1 MYYRLTNW
9 HAFLSPSEKVNP
21 QKEKSVH
28 LWLSV
33 NGWGGI
39 QDTCFDK
46 ISSQKAT
53 PEDVLRLQ
61 VLLVWLILLP
71 FPLKGFCEWNTHVG
85 VELADLCALQSASEL
100 QMGTSLRCSR
110 EVQFPCYGN
119 VVSSSICCPCPGM
132 HRIHKCVHTQS
143 TFPWKEER
151 QISPF
156 LALTLPSFSL
166 HSPVSSNFFKAKTYS
181 DEFFFCLFVSHVNE
195 VENRF
200 REWVALGFVPPAMR
214 IWCHWGL

>member
-1 MYYRLTNW
+1 MTFRQWVGRDPRHLFWQNKFTEGNTWRCPQASSTASLSHSLT
-9 HAFLSPSEKVNP
+9 FFS
-21 QKEKSVH
+21 
-28 LWLSV
+28 
-33 NGWGGI
+33 
-39 QDTCFDK
+39 
-46 ISSQKAT
+46 
-53 PEDVLRLQ
+53 
-61 VLLVWLILLP
+61 
-71 FPLKGFCEWNTHVG
+71 LKGFCEWNTHVG

-143 TFPWKEER
+143 TFSWKEER

-166 HSPVSSNFFKAKTYS
+166 HSPVLSNFFKPKIYC
-181 DEFFFCLFVSHVNE
+181 DEFFCLFVSRVNE
-195 VENRF
+195 VENRV